1 MSTEIKYDVFIS
13 YSRKDYVDEATKQ
26 VIPGNVVSQIKEMF
40 DANGISY
47 WFDEDGIYSGD
58 AFAPLIAKNIKS
70 AKIFLFISSKNSN
83 ASEWTSNEIATAHA
97 YKKKIIPFRYDDSVY
112 NDSVIIYIA
121 RLDYIEYQSNP
132 SKALSRLLSSI
143 QTYLK
148 SEKDRE
154 EKEKEAEERRLNEE
168 KSKQEKANKLQQI
181 REQIE
186 NLETRKYQI
195 EQEISEQEKALSGLR
210 NEKRIVEDKI
220 SDLQVER
227 TYLLG
232 HSNDTSNVESE
243 KPNNS
248 TFFSRKWKK
257 LNEAMSLKHW
267 FVNVFYIAV
276 ATISLF
282 LSIWMLLM
290 VIDIDYCRAKS
301 LFVWLYFLA
310 LTVGAIGILYNKRCG
325 LWWLFMSIIPSLLLL
340 GTPWNELFLPFIVGI
355 IASML
360 ILFIRKNG
368 RSAWSVVLN
377 SDAKKRTAGKR
388 TSTVINKIKANR
400 TKWIITISI
409 VVAASIMSI
418 LFGYENESA
427 YINEL
432 EYFDTCVYIDSC
444 APADTVV
451 YYDEYT
457 INIVGYRGGGRLK
470 SEEQY
475 ELNLNDGGMR
485 YSCEFYL
492 KAAPIGTKIEGN
504 KLITGSEGGKIVI
517 CGRGDGFNVKPRTLA
532 IQESGLNIPYR
543 ESTRNLRLKK
553 YDE

>member
-168 KSKQEKANKLQQI
+168 KSKQEQANKLQQI

-220 SDLQVER
+220 ENLRIER
-227 TYLLG
+227 SHLLG
-232 HSNDTSNVESE
+232 YQHVDE
-243 KPNNS
+243 KKKPKPEPKDDKQN
-248 TFFSRKWKK
+248 TFFVREWKK
-257 LNEAMSLKHW
+257 LKEAMSLKHW
-267 FVNVFYIAV
+267 IVNAFLVILLVGVLFWLNIL
-276 ATISLF
+276 TISIFNYFHHNKCF
-282 LSIWMLLM
+282 LLLLLLCELLGIISIL
-290 VIDIDYCRAKS
+290 R
-301 LFVWLYFLA
+301 
-310 LTVGAIGILYNKRCG
+310 NKRNG
-325 LWWLFMSIIPSLLLL
+325 LWWLVVSVIPTLLTDEEELLLICM
-340 GTPWNELFLPFIVGI
+340 TAWI
-355 IASML
+355 ITSLMM
-360 ILFIRKNG
+360 FVRKNG
-368 RSAWSVVLN
+368 RSAWSVVWN
-377 SDAKKRTAGKR
+377 SDAKKRAEDKK
-388 TSTVINKIKANR
+388 INAFINRIKANR
-400 TKWIITISI
+400 NVKWAVIISIVVAAI
-409 VVAASIMSI
+409 VVAASIMPI
-418 LFGYENESA
+418 LFGNDES
-427 YINEL
+427 
-432 EYFDTCVYIDSC
+432 EYQEVLFDTTCVAIDTC
-444 APADTVV
+444 AVVDTVGC
-451 YYDEYT
+451 YDEYAEIYT
-457 INIVGYRGGGRLK
+457 INIGGYNRKGGLK
-470 SEEQY
+470 PQMQY
-475 ELNLNDGGMR
+475 TLNLMNDGGVEKN
-485 YSCEFYL
+485 CEFYL
-492 KAAPIGTKIEGN
+492 EEAPSGTKIEGN
-504 KLITGSEGGKIVI
+504 KLITGSEGGNIVI
-517 CGRGDGFNVKPRTLA
+517 CGKGDGFNVEPRTLNV
-532 IQESGLNIPYR
+532 E
-543 ESTRNLRLKK
+543 
-553 YDE
+553 

>member
-1 MSTEIKYDVFIS
+1 MSTETKYDVFIS

-168 KSKQEKANKLQQI
+168 KSKQEQANKLQQI

-220 SDLQVER
+220 ENLRIER
-227 TYLLG
+227 SHLLG
-232 HSNDTSNVESE
+232 YQHVDEKKKPKSE
-243 KPNNS
+243 PKNPS
-248 TFFSRKWKK
+248 LWKK
-257 LNEAMSLKHW
+257 IKGYLQTHKK
-267 FVNVFYIAV
+267 V
-276 ATISLF
+276 
-282 LSIWMLLM
+282 
-290 VIDIDYCRAKS
+290 
-301 LFVWLYFLA
+301 
-310 LTVGAIGILYNKRCG
+310 LT
-325 LWWLFMSIIPSLLLL
+325 
-340 GTPWNELFLPFIVGI
+340 
-355 IASML
+355 
-360 ILFIRKNG
+360 
-368 RSAWSVVLN
+368 
-377 SDAKKRTAGKR
+377 
-388 TSTVINKIKANR
+388 
-400 TKWIITISI
+400 ITISI
-409 VVAASIMSI
+409 SMVVVLLIPTIGLLNRVDFSSPDLDTEAIQSRPSPGQIQQSDTISTQKNSSSETTTYTVKGVSFEMVAVKGGTFTMGATSEQDSISDDEKPVHLVTLSDYRIGKTEVTQELWQAVMGSNPSYDKGDNLPVENVSWNDCQEFIKKLNSLTGLNFRLPTEAEWEYAARGGNKSK
-418 LFGYENESA
+418 GYKYSGSNDIGIVAWYHSNSSTVHA
-427 YINEL
+427 VATKSPNEL
-432 EYFDTCVYIDSC
+432 GL
-444 APADTVV
+444 
-451 YYDEYT
+451 YDMSGNVWERCSDLYGDYSSGSQT
-457 INIVGYRGGGRLK
+457 NPKGPTSGSYSVLRGGCYYYG
-470 SEEQY
+470 S
-475 ELNLNDGGMR
+475 G
-485 YSCEFYL
+485 SCRVSNRDSG
-492 KAAPIGTKIEGN
+492 KDIGNCFLG
-504 KLITGSEGGKIVI
+504 
-517 CGRGDGFNVKPRTLA
+517 
-532 IQESGLNIPYR
+532 
-543 ESTRNLRLKK
+543 LRLAL
-553 YDE
+553 